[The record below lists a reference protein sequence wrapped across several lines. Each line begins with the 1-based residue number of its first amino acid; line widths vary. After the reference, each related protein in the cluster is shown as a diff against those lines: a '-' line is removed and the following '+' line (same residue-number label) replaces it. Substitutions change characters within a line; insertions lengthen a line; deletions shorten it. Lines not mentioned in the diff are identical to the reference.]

1 MTNTIPQ
8 AQVSDRAL
16 QQLRA
21 RQAVYASATQI
32 QVVQLL
38 VTVAF
43 PVAAA
48 IVGLYFQ
55 ATRPYVAA
63 ASVAA
68 SLFDAA
74 VFDRAQR
81 RLLERAAKIAEQF
94 DVEVLQIPWNAFVAG
109 KRLDAEVI
117 HEAAGRWVGAE
128 KIAKLRDWYPEA
140 VGRAP
145 LSLARI
151 ICQRTNLWYDSSLR
165 RAYGTLIVWFAV
177 TVTIGF
183 VVAALALNLRFLDL
197 VTTAIVPAS
206 PILIWAIRERF
217 RQKDTADAQERLK
230 GEAEFF
236 WDRVKEGGCD
246 DSECAER
253 SREFQNSI
261 YVRRVSSPMILPFIY
276 SLRRGRMEA
285 GMKVGA
291 EEMLTEAGV
300 GKDSTSAGV

>member
-21 RQAVYASATQI
+21 RQAVYASATRI

-43 PVAAA
+43 PVVAA

-55 ATRPYVAA
+55 AARPYVAA
-63 ASVAA
+63 GSIGA
-68 SLFDAA
+68 SLFDVA

-81 RLLERAAKIAEQF
+81 GLLERAAKIAEQF

-109 KRLDAEVI
+109 KRLDPEVI

-128 KIAKLRDWYPEA
+128 KLAKLRNWYPEA

-145 LSLARI
+145 LPLARI

-165 RAYGTLIVWFAV
+165 QAYGTLIVWFAV
-177 TVTIGF
+177 MVTVGL
-183 VVAALALNLRFLDL
+183 VVAALALDLRFLEL

-206 PILIWAIRERF
+206 PVLIWAIRERF

-230 GEAEFF
+230 GEAESF
-236 WDRVKEGGCD
+236 WDQVKENGCD
-246 DSECAER
+246 DSDCAVR

-276 SLRRGRMEA
+276 SLRRNRMEA

-291 EEMLTEAGV
+291 EEMLTDVGLGKEA
-300 GKDSTSAGV
+300 TSANV